1 MSSPQTMPIAVSDA
15 HISIDSGSRDS
26 RDTLRLMSGGSQ
38 YASGINRVGGDPDSA
53 MTQADVLRSIANR
66 ILYSRYYTWL
76 YLGMA
81 IASVVCLVLVKSI
94 WVAHLTRISFTTH
107 NRPLSN
113 SGKQNALVIEA
124 GYSKTFSPSGMFL
137 WLDAFV
143 NAAMIVEVMIRANA
157 MGKTFWKSIWNII
170 DTSLVFLCILTL
182 FWLLFGDCS
191 APDGDGGGGNEGG
204 KWEPE
209 LDALLLIARNAMQL
223 FRLVAMMNRKIR
235 RRPRA
240 IDFDGA
246 MPAVDYLGTRE
257 EEQGFSGRGFGPDTS
272 MFDFEGEDDG
282 GESGWNF

>member
-81 IASVVCLVLVKSI
+81 IASVVCLVLAFVE
-94 WVAHLTRISFTTH
+94 
-107 NRPLSN
+107 
-113 SGKQNALVIEA
+113 QC
-124 GYSKTFSPSGMFL
+124 PSGMFL